1 MLTLIFVLI
10 FIDCILL
17 TTVVLV
23 QESKGGGLASGFSSA
38 NQVMGVQRTADFL
51 EKATWT
57 LAIILLVLCLGAAA
71 VQGSGNEAGVEQDQ
85 SEIQDYIDGETIL
98 PQGGAQGAQQQQ
110 AAPLE
115 EGEE

>member
-71 VQGSGNEAGVEQDQ
+71 VQGGSQVAQEQEQ
-85 SEIQDYIDGETIL
+85 SEIQDYIEGETIL
-98 PQGGAQGAQQQQ
+98 PPAGAQPQQQQ
-110 AAPLE
+110 QEAPAE
-115 EGEE
+115 

>member
-1 MLTLIFVLI
+1 MLTVIFVLI
-10 FIDCILL
+10 FIDCVLL

-57 LAIILLVLCLGAAA
+57 LAIVLLVLCLGAAA
-71 VQGSGNEAGVEQDQ
+71 IQGGGDAPLEEKQ

-98 PQGGAQGAQQQQ
+98 PPPGAQPQQQQ
-110 AAPLE
+110 QQQPA
-115 EGEE
+115 EGGE

>member
-1 MLTLIFVLI
+1 MLTVIFVLI

-23 QESKGGGLASGFSSA
+23 QESKGGGLASGFSTA

-57 LAIILLVLCLGAAA
+57 LAIVLLVLCLGAAA
-71 VQGSGNEAGVEQDQ
+71 VQGTGEVVQEDKQ

-98 PQGGAQGAQQQQ
+98 PPPGTGTEQAPAQ
-110 AAPLE
+110 
-115 EGEE
+115 

>member
-1 MLTLIFVLI
+1 MLTFIFILI

-23 QESKGGGLASGFSSA
+23 QESKGGGLASGFSSG

-57 LAIILLVLCLGAAA
+57 LAIILLILCLAAAA
-71 VQGSGNEAGVEQDQ
+71 VQGGGETAVQDDQ
-85 SEIQDYIDGETIL
+85 SEIQDFIEGETIL
-98 PQGGAQGAQQQQ
+98 PPAGVQQQQQ
-110 AAPLE
+110 AAPME
-115 EGEE
+115 EGE

>member
-51 EKATWT
+51 EKATWA
-57 LAIILLVLCLGAAA
+57 LAIVLLVLCLGAAA
-71 VQGSGNEAGVEQDQ
+71 VQGGSEVSQEQDQ
-85 SEIQDYIDGETIL
+85 SEIQDFIEGETIL
-98 PQGGAQGAQQQQ
+98 PPPGSQPQQQQQQQQ
-110 AAPLE
+110 APAE
-115 EGEE
+115 